1 MPKRKAPKSWAE
13 ELAELEDP
21 APRGKIYTHSFKS
34 GNPANRS
41 DFDPEDDGVGE
52 ISEDEAELNS
62 DSGES
67 QADAREHYEDVGY
80 EKLLNCLDPLSNSL

>member
-21 APRGKIYTHSFKS
+21 APRGKFNNYNLRK
-34 GNPANRS
+34 GYPANGS
-41 DFDPEDDGVGE
+41 DFDPEDEGVGE
-52 ISEDEAELNS
+52 ISKDEAESNS

-67 QADAREHYEDVGY
+67 QADAREHYENVGY
-80 EKLLNCLDPLSNSL
+80 EKLFILL